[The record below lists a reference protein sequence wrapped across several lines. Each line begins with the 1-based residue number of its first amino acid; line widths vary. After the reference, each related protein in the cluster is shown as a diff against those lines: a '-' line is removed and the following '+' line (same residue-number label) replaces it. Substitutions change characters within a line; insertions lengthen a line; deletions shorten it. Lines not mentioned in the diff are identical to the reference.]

1 MMWSKLFAK
10 LSPGDKT
17 LDHSRKTTTASGIK
31 IVLKPSTRHQSRNVT
46 DYDGSCTSAEEETN
60 QISRTQTMLE
70 TPDYNNEGISEI
82 AHQTRTT
89 PIRVSL
95 NSDQLTVQ
103 PQKQHRTLIITDRQR

>member
-1 MMWSKLFAK
+1 MWSKLFAK
-10 LSPGDKT
+10 LSSDDRK
-17 LDHSRKTTTASGIK
+17 LYHSRKTATASGIK
-31 IVLKPSTRHQSRNVT
+31 IVLKPSTRHHSGNVT
-46 DYDGSCTSAEEETN
+46 DYNGSCTSAEEETN
-60 QISRTQTMLE
+60 QISRTRMMLE

-103 PQKQHRTLIITDRQR
+103 PHKQHRTLIITDRRR